1 MKFTEQE
8 QKDYKAASDK
18 AREVQCRLAATRFEA
33 HFCIIYR
40 GTAKDA
46 DSRLRLFTD
55 LNKWFAANNGNTGD
69 VLNAITKFILNT
81 ITAGEKKK

>member
-1 MKFTEQE
+1 MKFTQQE
-8 QKDYKAASDK
+8 QKDYNAASDK

-33 HFCIIYR
+33 RFCIIYR

-55 LNKWFAANNGNTGD
+55 LNKSFADNNGNTGD
-69 VLNAITKFILNT
+69 VLNAIAKFILNT